1 MSEIDL
7 KIINEIYTILEKLNA
22 NDELLSVIGS
32 WKDTLEDDQILN
44 ELVKINNSIEVKI
57 TKHEDLFESV
67 MILYNDCIRMRG
79 NAITQ
84 KEANILIE
92 NKYDAGFFA
101 GVEKTYQNTERLLQE
116 IINDYNIRLSIKK
129 I

>member
-22 NDELLSVIGS
+22 NNELLSIIGS
-32 WKDTLEDDQILN
+32 WKDTLEDGQILN

-116 IINDYNIRLSIKK
+116 IINDYNMRLSIKK

>member
-7 KIINEIYTILEKLNA
+7 KIINELYTTLQKLNA
-22 NDELLSVIGS
+22 NHELLSIIGS
-32 WKDTLEDDQILN
+32 WKDTLDDEQILN

-57 TKHEDLFESV
+57 TEHEDLFESV
-67 MILYNDCIRMRG
+67 MILYNDCIRIRG

-84 KEANILIE
+84 KQANIIIE

-101 GVEKTYQNTERLLQE
+101 GVEKAYQNTERLLQE
-116 IINDYNIRLSIKK
+116 IIDDYNIRLSTKRI
-129 I
+129 

>member
-1 MSEIDL
+1 MSETDL